1 MVEKVPSE
9 RSAITERKTGNG
21 EKKCDCFLLY
31 FFYWRFSIF
40 LFVFFSLLAEAN
52 EAFSSSEEIPQEAS
66 DEKNGCGIQ
75 PVKLISER
83 STGQKDKAA
92 KTPGP
97 VTSQHWI

>member
-1 MVEKVPSE
+1 M
-9 RSAITERKTGNG
+9 
-21 EKKCDCFLLY
+21 Y
-31 FFYWRFSIF
+31 
-40 LFVFFSLLAEAN
+40 FSLLAEAN

-83 STGQKDKAA
+83 STGQKNKAA

-97 VTSQHWI
+97 VTSQH